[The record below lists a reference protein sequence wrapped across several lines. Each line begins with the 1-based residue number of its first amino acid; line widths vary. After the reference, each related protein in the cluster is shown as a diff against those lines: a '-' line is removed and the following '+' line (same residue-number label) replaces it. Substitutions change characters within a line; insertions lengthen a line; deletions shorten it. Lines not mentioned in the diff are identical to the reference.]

1 MAATVAAIKVVR
13 SVPWEIVL
21 MFIIVL
27 ALVCCLLIDVL
38 HLRATTLQL
47 ACHFIGRSFRCAR
60 RDSANP
66 CRKRA
71 RAGRDGWTE
80 QAARVRRSGILCVR
94 NVTPRGARY
103 APGVTHGKNAA
114 CAVDT

>member
-1 MAATVAAIKVVR
+1 MLVVPEPPQAERESMAATVAAIKVVR

-80 QAARVRRSGILCVR
+80 QAARVRRSGIFMR
-94 NVTPRGARY
+94 S
-103 APGVTHGKNAA
+103 
-114 CAVDT
+114 